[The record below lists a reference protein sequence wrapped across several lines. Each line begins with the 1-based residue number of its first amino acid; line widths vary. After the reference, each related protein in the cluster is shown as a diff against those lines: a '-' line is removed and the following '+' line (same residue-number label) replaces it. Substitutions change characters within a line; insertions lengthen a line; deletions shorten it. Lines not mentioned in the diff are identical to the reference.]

1 MIGSVALQR
10 RSQTSS
16 ATPTAQPA
24 PARPPVSG
32 ASLLARPAAL
42 ALQAVHTAPTLK
54 LGLQSVP
61 EVTRVQ
67 LGLNVKMDLQAVV
80 VTLAAKVG
88 YGALDA
94 QYRVLTKRSLVQDFR
109 AQVTALDTGR
119 EVMRMSG
126 ADRAG
131 VIDAMLDVHTQ
142 SRYMVGLDV
151 VDRAARTD
159 NVLSNALIG
168 TTRQLGQNIVD
179 VPRPVAGV
187 LQRVRGALPLPTLI
201 RNAEVERFPVIS
213 APKVIEELRQEL
225 ADARAR
231 GQTQQLLTTYRQQTG
246 RSLYT
251 RLGEIVRDPGQR
263 KILLDLLPPPI
274 SEAQLT
280 YDAFL
285 ENIAIGMGYENVTGD
300 ALEGKEAFEDERRHG
315 QPAALLAYFGY
326 SAGDAIHG
334 KWGLDF
340 RVFTPIPGRAKY
352 KDVIVAWRGTE
363 GVTIDLKNNKAGVI
377 DTKIGDF
384 APGSIGYYQIQQ
396 NEDLISAQL
405 ARARAAGPIL
415 MVGHS
420 LGGGLAQ
427 LAATRYPQY
436 TRTVVTFQGA
446 NIDEKDVARLEAY
459 NKENPQLAITS
470 RHYRADGD
478 VVPTSGDRGLPGQ
491 IHYFD
496 PQWKPHGTDAPYA
509 GDMKKLATSGHNIP
523 LLNTYLQGVKT
534 SNPALNLLKTAG
546 IQDEN
551 QFASGQARQDA
562 RVVYGGSY
570 SSTQDPRLVT
580 EGGRD
585 NLLGLQRYLTYVS
598 QKHPNLKDL
607 KVIGGFADMVVTGG
621 SYTDVI
627 MDGLPVNTLLDHLT
641 TLALKSESY
650 AAFVKST
657 LKLMGLTDGTYGPVT
672 LNVTQNDLDM
682 AKDLNLKLPD
692 KVQVSADELQTMI
705 LPREL
710 ISRNFNRLKTI
721 YESLK

>member
-1 MIGSVALQR
+1 MTGSVPLQR
-10 RSQTSS
+10 RAQT
-16 ATPTAQPA
+16 TPTTPDAQPA
-24 PARPPVSG
+24 PAARPAASG
-32 ASLLARPAAL
+32 SSLLARPAAL
-42 ALQAVHTAPTLK
+42 ALRAVHTAPTLK
-54 LGLQSVP
+54 LGLQSLP
-61 EVTRVQ
+61 EVRRVQ
-67 LGLNVKMDLQAVV
+67 LGLNVNMDLQAVV
-80 VTLAAKVG
+80 VTLAIKVG

-94 QYRVLTKRSLVQDFR
+94 QYRALTKRPLVQDFR
-109 AQVTALDTGR
+109 AEVTALDASREAMRLTG
-119 EVMRMSG
+119 V
-126 ADRAG
+126 DHAG
-131 VIDAMLDVHTQ
+131 VIGAMLDVHTD
-142 SRYMVGLDV
+142 SRYMVGLEV
-151 VDRAARTD
+151 VDRGARTD
-159 NVLSNALIG
+159 NVMSNAGMG
-168 TTRQLGQNIVD
+168 TTRRLGQNLVD
-179 VPRPVAGV
+179 LPRPVADA
-187 LQRVRGALPLPTLI
+187 LQVARRGLPWNVREY
-201 RNAEVERFPVIS
+201 EVERFSVIS
-213 APKVIEELRQEL
+213 DPKVIEELRQEL
-225 ADARAR
+225 ADARAK
-231 GQTQQLLTTYRQQTG
+231 GQTQQLLTTYRQRTG

-251 RLGEIVRDPGQR
+251 QLGELVRDAGQR

-326 SAGDAIHG
+326 SAGNAIHG

-363 GVTIDLKNNKAGVI
+363 GLTIDLKNNKAGGI

-396 NEDLISAQL
+396 NEEVISAQL
-405 ARARAAGPIL
+405 TKARAAGPIL

-436 TRTVVTFQGA
+436 TRAVVTFQGA

-459 NKENPQLAITS
+459 NKNNPQLAITA

-478 VVPTSGDRGLPGQ
+478 VVPTAGDRGLPGQ

-496 PQWKPHGTDAPYA
+496 PQWKRHGTDAPFA
-509 GDMKKLATSGHNIP
+509 GGLAELATSGHNIP
-523 LLNTYLQGVKT
+523 LLNTYLQGLKT
-534 SNPALNLLKTAG
+534 SNPELNLLKTAG
-546 IQDEN
+546 IRDEN
-551 QFASGQARQDA
+551 QFAPGQARKDA

-570 SSTQDPRLVT
+570 NSAQDPRMVL

-598 QKHPNLKDL
+598 QKYPNLKDL

-627 MDGLPVNTLLDHLT
+627 MDGLPENTLLDHLT

-650 AAFVKST
+650 AAFVKGA

-692 KVQVSADELQTMI
+692 KVQIPTTVIREVVTVRQIETREFGRL
-705 LPREL
+705 REL
-710 ISRNFNRLKTI
+710 WTALR
-721 YESLK
+721 

>member
-1 MIGSVALQR
+1 M
-10 RSQTSS
+10 
-16 ATPTAQPA
+16 
-24 PARPPVSG
+24 
-32 ASLLARPAAL
+32 
-42 ALQAVHTAPTLK
+42 K
-54 LGLQSVP
+54 LGLQSLP

-67 LGLNVKMDLQAVV
+67 LGLNVSMDLQAVV
-80 VTLAAKVG
+80 VTLAMKVG

-94 QYRVLTKRSLVQDFR
+94 QYRVLTKRPLAQDFR

-119 EVMRMSG
+119 EVMRLSG
-126 ADRAG
+126 TDRAG
-131 VIDAMLDVHTQ
+131 VIDAMLDVHTE

-187 LQRVRGALPLPTLI
+187 LQQVRRALPLPALI
-201 RNAEVERFPVIS
+201 RNAEVERFQVIS
-213 APKVIEELRQEL
+213 DPKVIEELRQEL
-225 ADARAR
+225 ADARAK

-251 RLGEIVRDPGQR
+251 RLGELVRDAGQR

-405 ARARAAGPIL
+405 AKARAAGPIL

-427 LAATRYPQY
+427 LAATLYPQY
-436 TRTVVTFQGA
+436 ARTVVTFQGA
-446 NIDEKDVARLEAY
+446 NIDEKDVARLEVY
-459 NKENPQLAITS
+459 NKANPQLAITS

-496 PQWKPHGTDAPYA
+496 PQWKPHGTDAPFA
-509 GDMKKLATSGHNIP
+509 GDITKLATSGHNIP
-523 LLNTYLQGVKT
+523 LLNTYLQGLKT
-534 SNPALNLLKTAG
+534 SNPALSILKTAG
-546 IQDEN
+546 IQDEH
-551 QFASGQARQDA
+551 QFAPGQARQDA

-570 SSTQDPRLVT
+570 SSAQDPRLVT

-650 AAFVKST
+650 AAFVKSA

-682 AKDLNLKLPD
+682 AKELNLKLPD
-692 KVQVSADELQTMI
+692 KVTVSSELLQDVVAPQDLLEKI
-705 LPREL
+705 YPD
-710 ISRNFNRLKTI
+710 LKNI
-721 YESLK
+721 YRSVK